1 MNTSGDSAQAE
12 AEDVR
17 WSDIFTGRRGTL
29 TFVLG
34 LGMGLFAINQFVVA
48 TIMPTVVRDI
58 GGMDYYTWAFSLFAI
73 GAIIGSAS
81 ANPLRQAFGVRRAY
95 AGAGLMLGI
104 GLAGA
109 ALAPD
114 MPTLVAARLIQG
126 IGGGAVASSGYGLIA
141 ISYPPH
147 LRSRVLSVVST
158 IWGTATVFGP
168 GFGAAFAEPGLWRGA
183 FLGLLPLI
191 LLFIVLAWRF
201 VDGERGDGRL
211 SAIPYRRLAL
221 LAFAVL
227 LISATSLTEAVWLRA
242 VLVTASVV
250 FAILTFVID
259 ARAEQTMFP
268 RGATRLLTELGAI
281 YWILFLG
288 SIVLAIVNTYST
300 FYLQAL
306 HDVPPLVAG
315 YLFAIQSLMW
325 TVSALVVAMFP
336 RSLETGSIVVGLF
349 FILLGTAAIALTVE
363 SGPVFAIAIAIGLT
377 GIGLGAINNPVIQRI
392 IAIVPEAEKHMAG
405 TSVQTIRNIGISF
418 GAAFSGLVAAVAG
431 LSEGA
436 SRETVGGAMQWVYG
450 VNAGCALLAL
460 VMVIPLLLARRAQR
474 RQKAT

>member
-1 MNTSGDSAQAE
+1 MTTPDDPNKAE
-12 AEDVR
+12 EVR
-17 WSDIFTGRRGTL
+17 WSEIFSGRLGAL

-58 GGMDYYTWAFSLFAI
+58 GGVNYYSWAFSLFAI

-95 AGAGLMLGI
+95 AGAGIMLGI

-114 MPTLVAARLIQG
+114 MPTLVAARLFQG
-126 IGGGAVASSGYGLIA
+126 MGGGAVASSGYGLIA
-141 ISYPPH
+141 IAYPQH
-147 LRSRVLSVVST
+147 LRSRVLGVVST

-168 GFGAAFAEPGLWRGA
+168 GFGAAFAEPDLWRWA

-191 LLFIVLAWRF
+191 LLFVVLVWRY

-211 SAIPYRRLAL
+211 STIPYRRLVL
-221 LAFAVL
+221 LALAVL
-227 LISATSLTEAVWLRA
+227 MISAASLVEATWQRA
-242 VLVTASVV
+242 VFVV
-250 FAILTFVID
+250 VSLICAYLTFVID
-259 ARAEQTMFP
+259 AQSERNLFP
-268 RGATRLLTELGAI
+268 RGVTKVLTELGAI

-300 FYLQAL
+300 FYLQVL

-325 TVSALVVAMFP
+325 TASALVAAMLP
-336 RSLETGSIVVGLF
+336 RSLETTSIVAGLV
-349 FILLGTAAIALTVE
+349 FILLGTTAIALTVE
-363 SGPVFAIAIAIGLT
+363 SGPVVLIAIAIGLT

-392 IAIVPEAEKHMAG
+392 IAIVPDDEKHMAG

-418 GAAFSGLVAAVAG
+418 GAAFSGLVAVSAG
-431 LSEGA
+431 MTEGA
-436 SRETVGGAMQWVYG
+436 SRDIVGNAMQWVYG
-450 VNAGCALLAL
+450 INAGFAVLTLL
-460 VMVIPLLLARRAQR
+460 MVIPLLLARRAQR
-474 RQKAT
+474 HQERG

>member
-1 MNTSGDSAQAE
+1 MTEAHDPAE
-12 AEDVR
+12 TEEAN
-17 WSDIFTGRRGTL
+17 WSDIFTGRLGVL

-58 GGMDYYTWAFSLFAI
+58 GGMSYYSWAFSLFAI

-114 MPTLVAARLIQG
+114 MPTLVAARLFQG
-126 IGGGAVASSGYGLIA
+126 MGGGAVASSGYGLIA
-141 ISYPPH
+141 IAYPQH
-147 LRSRVLSVVST
+147 LRSRVLGVVST

-168 GFGAAFAEPGLWRGA
+168 GFGAAFAEPGLWRWA

-191 LLFIVLAWRF
+191 LLFVYLVWRH
-201 VDGERGDGRL
+201 VDGTRGEGKL
-211 SAIPYRRLAL
+211 SDIPYRRLAL
-221 LAFAVL
+221 LALAVL
-227 LISATSLTEAVWLRA
+227 LMSGTSLTEQTAWRVG
-242 VLVTASVV
+242 LVIVSIV
-250 FAILTFVID
+250 FAFATFVID
-259 ARAEQTMFP
+259 SRAERNLFP
-268 RGATRLLTELGAI
+268 RGATRVLTELGAI
-281 YWILFLG
+281 YWILFIG

-315 YLFAIQSLMW
+315 YLFAIQSFMW
-325 TVSALVVAMFP
+325 TVSALVVAMLP
-336 RSLETGSIVVGLF
+336 RSLETTSIVSGLV
-349 FILLGTAAIALTVE
+349 FILLGTVGIAFAVE
-363 SGPVFAIAIAIGLT
+363 SGPVLALAIAIGLT
-377 GIGLGAINNPVIQRI
+377 GLGLGAINNPVIQRI

-405 TSVQTIRNIGISF
+405 TSVQSIRNIGISF
-418 GAAFSGLVAAVAG
+418 GAAFSGLVAAAAG
-431 LSEGA
+431 LTEGA
-436 SRETVGGAMQWVYG
+436 SRDIVGSAMIWVYAI
-450 VNAGCALLAL
+450 NAGFAVLTL
-460 VMVIPLLLARRAQR
+460 VMVIPLLLARRKQR
-474 RQKAT
+474 RQSDG

>member
-1 MNTSGDSAQAE
+1 MTAPNDPPQAQDA
-12 AEDVR
+12 R
-17 WSDIFTGRRGTL
+17 WSEIFTGRLGTL

-58 GGMDYYTWAFSLFAI
+58 GGVDYYTWAFSLFAI

-81 ANPLRQAFGVRRAY
+81 ATPLSQAFGVRRAY

-114 MPTLVAARLIQG
+114 MPILVAARLIQG

-147 LRSRVLSVVST
+147 LRSRVLGVVST
-158 IWGTATVFGP
+158 IWGTSTVFGP
-168 GFGAAFAEPGLWRGA
+168 GLGAAFAEPGLWRGA
-183 FLGLLPLI
+183 FLVLLPLI
-191 LLFIVLAWRF
+191 ILFVVLAWRF
-201 VDGERGDGRL
+201 VDGARGDGRL

-221 LAFAVL
+221 LALAVL
-227 LISATSLTEAVWLRA
+227 LISATSLTEATWLRA
-242 VLVTASVV
+242 VLVIGSII
-250 FAILTFVID
+250 FAVLTFVID
-259 ARAEQTMFP
+259 ARARRNMFP
-268 RGATRLLTELGAI
+268 RGATRVLTELGAI

-300 FYLQAL
+300 YYLQAL
-306 HDVPPLVAG
+306 HNVAPLVAG

-325 TVSALVVAMFP
+325 TVSALVVAMLP
-336 RSLETGSIVVGLF
+336 RTFETASIVSGLIIILVG
-349 FILLGTAAIALTVE
+349 TVAIALTVD

-392 IAIVPEAEKHMAG
+392 IAIVPEAENHMAG

-418 GAAFSGLVAAVAG
+418 GAAFSGLVAAAAG
-431 LSEGA
+431 LTEGA
-436 SRETVGGAMQWVYG
+436 SLEIVGGAMQWVYG
-450 VNAGCALLAL
+450 INAGFAVITLA
-460 VMVIPLLLARRAQR
+460 MVIPLLLARRA
-474 RQKAT
+474 

>member
-1 MNTSGDSAQAE
+1 MTTPSDPSPVEE
-12 AEDVR
+12 AH
-17 WSDIFTGRRGTL
+17 WSEIFTGRLGVLTL
-29 TFVLG
+29 VLG

-58 GGMDYYTWAFSLFAI
+58 GGVNYYSWAFSLFAI

-114 MPTLVAARLIQG
+114 MLTLVVARLFQG

-141 ISYPPH
+141 IAYPPH
-147 LRSRVLSVVST
+147 LRSRVLGVVST

-168 GFGAAFAEPGLWRGA
+168 GFGAMFAEPGLWRGA
-183 FLGLLPLI
+183 FFGLLPLI
-191 LLFIVLAWRF
+191 LLFVLLAWRF
-201 VDGERGDGRL
+201 IEGDRGDGRL
-211 SAIPYRRLAL
+211 STMPYRRLVL
-221 LAFAVL
+221 LALAVL
-227 LISATSLTEAVWLRA
+227 LISAASLTEDTWKR
-242 VLVTASVV
+242 VV
-250 FAILTFVID
+250 FVITSIVFVYLTFIVD
-259 ARAEQTMFP
+259 ARAERNLFP
-268 RGATRLLTELGAI
+268 RGVTKVLTELGAI

-306 HDVPPLVAG
+306 HDVPPFVAG

-325 TVSALVVAMFP
+325 TASALVVAMLP
-336 RSLETGSIVVGLF
+336 RSFETASIVSGLV
-349 FILLGTAAIALTVE
+349 FILIGTVAIALAVE
-363 SGPVFAIAIAIGLT
+363 TGPVFAIAIAIGMT

-392 IAIVPEAEKHMAG
+392 IAIVPEAERHMAG

-418 GAAFSGLVAAVAG
+418 GAAFSGLVAAAAG
-431 LSEGA
+431 LTEGA
-436 SRETVGGAMQWVYG
+436 SRETVGGAMQWVYSI
-450 VNAGCALLAL
+450 NACFAILTLA
-460 VMVIPLLLARRAQR
+460 MVIPLLLARRAKR
-474 RQKAT
+474 RQSAP

>member
-1 MNTSGDSAQAE
+1 MTTPGDPLQAE
-12 AEDVR
+12 QAR
-17 WSDIFTGRRGTL
+17 WSEIFTGRLGLL

-58 GGMDYYTWAFSLFAI
+58 GGVDYYTWAFSLFAI

-81 ANPLRQAFGVRRAY
+81 ANPLRQAFGVRQAY

-104 GLAGA
+104 GLAVA
-109 ALAPD
+109 AAAPD
-114 MPTLVAARLIQG
+114 MPVLVAARLIQG

-141 ISYPPH
+141 IAYPPH
-147 LRSRVLSVVST
+147 LRSRVLGVVST
-158 IWGTATVFGP
+158 IWGTATIFGP
-168 GFGAAFAEPGLWRGA
+168 GFGAAFAGPGIWRGA

-191 LLFIVLAWRF
+191 IVFIVLAWRF
-201 VDGERGDGRL
+201 VGGERGDGRL
-211 SAIPYRRLAL
+211 ADIPYRRLVL
-221 LAFAVL
+221 LALAVL
-227 LISATSLTEAVWLRA
+227 LMSATSLTDDIWRRTIFAITSL
-242 VLVTASVV
+242 V
-250 FAILTFVID
+250 FAFLTFAVD
-259 ARAEQTMFP
+259 ARAERNLFP
-268 RGATRLLTELGAI
+268 RGATKVLTELGAI

-325 TVSALVVAMFP
+325 TASALVVAMLP
-336 RSLETGSIVVGLF
+336 RSFETASIVSGLI
-349 FILLGTAAIALTVE
+349 FILAGTAAIALTVD

-392 IAIVPEAEKHMAG
+392 IAIVPEAENHMAG
-405 TSVQTIRNIGISF
+405 TSVQTIRNIAISF
-418 GAAFSGLVAAVAG
+418 GAAFSGLVAGAAG
-431 LSEGA
+431 LTEGA
-436 SRETVGGAMQWVYG
+436 SRDIVGGAMRWVYG
-450 VNAGCALLAL
+450 VNAGFAVLTLA
-460 VMVIPLLLARRAQR
+460 MVIPLLLARRAQR
-474 RQKAT
+474 RR